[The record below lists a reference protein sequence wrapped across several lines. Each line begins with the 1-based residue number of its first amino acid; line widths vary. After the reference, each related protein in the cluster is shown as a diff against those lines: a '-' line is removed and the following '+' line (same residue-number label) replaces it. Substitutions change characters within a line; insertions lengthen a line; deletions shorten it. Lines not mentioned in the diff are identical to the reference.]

1 MSPFPTGLVFSD
13 QLSVISYQLSELSY
27 QFADYSFPFT
37 DHSKK
42 APHLPI
48 SPRNAHEVVSPH
60 PAFKQDLRLLAQT
73 SQKMIVSDIGIIW
86 LRKKCLPLP
95 LAGPKIFLSISKTD

>member
-1 MSPFPTGLVFSD
+1 MNANCASYPKVSLAPGFKNPTQQD
-13 QLSVISYQLSELSY
+13 SYHKS
-27 QFADYSFPFT
+27 ATP
-37 DHSKK
+37 KK